1 MFKSIVCSLSLSLS
15 FLVACAAG
23 GPGTAAR
30 PLEPGR
36 TASCAIKA
44 DPASPAFPAAID
56 PKLPSVDRIARLVE
70 AEFGARAAAE
80 VDLCV
85 SRAGRVVG
93 VSLVRATQSP
103 AFDLAVVH
111 DVAEWQFAASA
122 AMADRICKRA
132 TISYVGATR
141 MAAR

>member
-1 MFKSIVCSLSLSLS
+1 MLKPILSSLSLSL
-15 FLVACAAG
+15 LVACAV
-23 GPGTAAR
+23 GTAETTAL
-30 PLEPGR
+30 PR

-44 DPASPAFPAAID
+44 DASSPAFPEAID

-70 AEFGARAAAE
+70 ADFGARAAAE
-80 VDLCV
+80 VELCV
-85 SRAGRVVG
+85 SPAGRVVA
-93 VSLVRATQSP
+93 VSLVHATQSP
-103 AFDLAVVH
+103 AFDLAVLH

-122 AMADRICKRA
+122 DRSCKRA

>member
-1 MFKSIVCSLSLSLS
+1 MLKPILSSLSLSSLI
-15 FLVACAAG
+15 ACAAG
-23 GPGTAAR
+23 TTGTAAR
-30 PLEPGR
+30 PLEPVR
-36 TASCAIKA
+36 TASCAVKA
-44 DPASPAFPAAID
+44 DPAGPAFPAAID

-70 AEFGARAAAE
+70 AELGARAAAE

-85 SRAGRVVG
+85 SRDGRVVA
-93 VSLVRATQSP
+93 VSLVHATRSP

-111 DVAEWQFAASA
+111 DVAEWQFAAPA
-122 AMADRICKRA
+122 APADRTCKRA